1 VRYTQRDDRLY
12 AHLFAWPFETLHLP
26 GLADRVDYAQLLHD
40 GSEVAMRVIDPHA
53 QAQNMTQGGQP
64 EGTLTLTLPVRRP
77 DVAVPV
83 IELFLRR

>member
-1 VRYTQRDDRLY
+1 
-12 AHLFAWPFETLHLP
+12 
-26 GLADRVDYAQLLHD
+26 
-40 GSEVAMRVIDPHA
+40 MRVIDPHA